1 MSETGT
7 EQVQDGVARQR
18 QIEAVVREYQQPL
31 LRYATRLLRNAT
43 LAQDA
48 VQGALIKLA
57 RQWQPSQRAGPH
69 LKQWLFRVTHNEA
82 VDLIR
87 SEETR
92 RRVHAES
99 AEAMPG
105 SARPGSAEHQFGDV
119 AEDRHALVLATLHVL
134 TSGERQVVLLRLQQG
149 MSYDEIAAVTNR
161 PRNTVGV
168 MLHQA
173 VKKLSAKIRGK
184 ENP

>member
-7 EQVQDGVARQR
+7 EQAQDGMATRQQ

-31 LRYATRLLRNAT
+31 LRYATRLLRNGT
-43 LAQDA
+43 LAQDV
-48 VQGALIKLA
+48 VQGAFIKLF
-57 RQWQPSQRAGPH
+57 RQWQPSQRAGPS

-82 VDLIR
+82 VDMIR
-87 SEETR
+87 AEEAR
-92 RRVHAES
+92 RRMHERS
-99 AEAMPG
+99 AEEPPPSNDGGA
-105 SARPGSAEHQFGDV
+105 AE
-119 AEDRHALVLATLHVL
+119 ERHARVLASLHVL
-134 TSGERQVVLLRLQQG
+134 TSGQRQVVLLRLQQG

-173 VKKLSAKIRGK
+173 VKKLSEKLRGK
-184 ENP
+184 ETP

>member
-1 MSETGT
+1 MSEKRT
-7 EQVQDGVARQR
+7 EQAQEGMARQQ

-31 LRYATRLLRNAT
+31 LRYATRLLRNPT

-48 VQGALIKLA
+48 VQGVFIKLF
-57 RQWQPSQRAGPH
+57 RQWGPAQRATPELRH
-69 LKQWLFRVTHNEA
+69 WLFRVTHNEA

-87 SEETR
+87 AEEARRKAHAGSVENVGSVEHQSSEER
-92 RRVHAES
+92 YE
-99 AEAMPG
+99 
-105 SARPGSAEHQFGDV
+105 
-119 AEDRHALVLATLHVL
+119 LVLATLHVL

-149 MSYDEIAAVTNR
+149 MSYDEIATVTKR

>member
-7 EQVQDGVARQR
+7 EQAQEGMTTRQQ

-43 LAQDA
+43 LAQDV
-48 VQGALIKLA
+48 VQGAFIKLV
-57 RQWQPSQRAGPH
+57 RQWQPSQRASPA

-87 SEETR
+87 AEETR
-92 RRVHAES
+92 RRVHECS
-99 AEAMPG
+99 AEEAPPPDGGRMSS
-105 SARPGSAEHQFGDV
+105 SAAEV
-119 AEDRHALVLATLHVL
+119 EEERHAQVLASLHVL

-173 VKKLSAKIRGK
+173 VRKLAAKIRGK